1 MLQNKD
7 EVFDLSQKTDLQ
19 FLNHLMEKGL
29 LNIQSQSIRDMIT
42 DENPFYE
49 SIHINVISA
58 FMEWD
63 SRSIDL
69 DELVGYLFGQQIYKF

>member
-1 MLQNKD
+1 
-7 EVFDLSQKTDLQ
+7 
-19 FLNHLMEKGL
+19 MEKGL